1 MILDI
6 EAIMLDNILYQDKYK
21 MLAKKNVV
29 RKQLQCVK
37 KMISLVFNVMAGY
50 PWSILKD
57 WARWCES
64 VLS

>member
-6 EAIMLDNILYQDKYK
+6 ELIMLDNILYQDKYK

-50 PWSILKD
+50 P
-57 WARWCES
+57 
-64 VLS
+64 